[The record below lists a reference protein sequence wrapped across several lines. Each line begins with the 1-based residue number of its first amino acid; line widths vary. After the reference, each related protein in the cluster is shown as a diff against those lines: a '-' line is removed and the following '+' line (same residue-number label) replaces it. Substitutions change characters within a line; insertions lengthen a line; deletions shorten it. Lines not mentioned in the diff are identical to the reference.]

1 MNTETIERR
10 CLTFVPG
17 VSVTCNGTLD
27 RRQWVDVIGTSQSV
41 RFVLV
46 HGLGEPSWEATIKV
60 SADPEQLRSVDEI
73 EDVVRVLW
81 VAFGSLV
88 YPRVLWEVLE
98 ADASCALSGPK
109 IWLEARNVL
118 LYERGFIE
126 GGPEFQARQAALF
139 SLHMALAS
147 REVQVP
153 ADLVV
158 EAVAMATSGESTHHS
173 WRRPTIK
180 REDWEKIAP

>member
-1 MNTETIERR
+1 MTMEEIAKR
-10 CLTFVPG
+10 CLTIVPG
-17 VSVTCNGTLD
+17 IEVTTSID
-27 RRQWVDVIGTSQSV
+27 RRQWVEVRSAGQSV

-88 YPRVLWEVLE
+88 YTRVLWEVLE

-118 LYERGFIE
+118 LHERGFIE
-126 GGPEFQARQAALF
+126 ADPEFQARQAALF

-158 EAVAMATSGESTHHS
+158 EAVAIVAFFGFLSVAFYSTCN
-173 WRRPTIK
+173 
-180 REDWEKIAP
+180 AVCG